1 MADRAEGTA
10 SRTQKE
16 TAVDMSK
23 YESIQDSI
31 QRAQAQRSVYLAELI
46 ADGIV
51 ATIEA
56 ARRAAR
62 WIVSASRAKAGRN
75 VFTFDA

>member
-1 MADRAEGTA
+1 
-10 SRTQKE
+10 
-16 TAVDMSK
+16 MSK

-56 ARRAAR
+56 GRRAAR
-62 WIVSASRAKAGRN
+62 WIASATRQKAGRN